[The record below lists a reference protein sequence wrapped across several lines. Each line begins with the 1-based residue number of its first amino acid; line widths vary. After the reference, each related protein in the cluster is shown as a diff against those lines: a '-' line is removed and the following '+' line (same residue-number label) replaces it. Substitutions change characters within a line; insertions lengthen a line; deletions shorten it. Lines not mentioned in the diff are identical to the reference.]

1 MKWVKQPAIFFLSQT
16 LIISSL
22 IFSSVPGD
30 LPRKAFSLMVA
41 SNCYHNSLLLLI
53 LPVIT
58 ADEDPNA
65 KLFLVRI
72 QENTDQK

>member
-16 LIISSL
+16 LIISNL

-58 ADEDPNA
+58 ADEA
-65 KLFLVRI
+65 
-72 QENTDQK
+72 